1 VWLATKVWPD
11 ALEPDRVRASLE
23 ASLRELA
30 VDYVDLFLIHWPN
43 PRVPLAETLQ
53 AMTALRDEGATREI
67 GVSNFTS
74 EQFREA
80 LDLAPV
86 IVNQVEYH
94 VYLDQSAVL
103 EVCRERDVELCAYRP
118 LGKGEVTRDPV
129 IAEIAA
135 AHDATPAQVALAWLA
150 GQINAPWKDSIA
162 AGRGFTF
169 EIPLIAKDALRYGR
183 TEITATTAPASG
195 PAERNLTMPLY
206 MPVIFTAGAG
216 EAGGTAVLHNP
227 GNENT
232 PPKTTITGG
241 VLPRGWRISNDG
253 DSGRRLWVDLA
264 LRPSD
269 VLVIDHRSGDVTL
282 NGYGLGVPVYG
293 QWWTVRPGDNRIRL
307 TSPAASTATATVSA
321 YPAYR

>member
-1 VWLATKVWPD
+1 VIPKLGFGTWRLSGRECSEAVADALVAGYRHVDTARIYGNEGDVGRGLRSSGVDRSDVWLATKVWPD

-30 VDYVDLFLIHWPN
+30 VDYVDLSLIHWPN
-43 PRVPLAETLQ
+43 PRVPLAATLQ

-103 EVCRERDVELCAYRP
+103 EVCRERGVELCAYRP

-135 AHDATPAQVALAWLA
+135 AHDATPAQVALAWLV
-150 GQINAPWKDSIA
+150 GQEGVSAVPKASSPERRRENLGALRLELGPEERARI
-162 AGRGFTF
+162 
-169 EIPLIAKDALRYGR
+169 DALPKDRR
-183 TEITATTAPASG
+183 
-195 PAERNLTMPLY
+195 
-206 MPVIFTAGAG
+206 
-216 EAGGTAVLHNP
+216 AV
-227 GNENT
+227 ET
-232 PPKTTITGG
+232 D
-241 VLPRGWRISNDG
+241 W
-253 DSGRRLWVDLA
+253 
-264 LRPSD
+264 
-269 VLVIDHRSGDVTL
+269 
-282 NGYGLGVPVYG
+282 
-293 QWWTVRPGDNRIRL
+293 
-307 TSPAASTATATVSA
+307 SPDWDDEQ
-321 YPAYR
+321 